1 MAVGFSADGHTPLNA
16 AHCRPSPLL
25 VQGASSQTAT
35 LRRRRLR
42 ELRGLT
48 NAPLAQHPFPDRGDR
63 WTGAWTVRSALRPQ
77 PPRLTPVP
85 AVASQDLSG
94 RQVVVEIHVP
104 LNGSGGILPGEPGY
118 EFGWIDDIEKFLA
131 DESSDGSFDIYDDG
145 EDFSETYVFFLA
157 GAPKTSCYTLLRTSP
172 HCPASRPVPS
182 PWSLTTRARRSAT
195 AAASHSAEG
204 PLEHSEDSSSSAT
217 HHAVGLR
224 ERLQSGAPG
233 LVRIRTNCSLGVP
246 VLVDTA
252 AAE

>member
-48 NAPLAQHPFPDRGDR
+48 NAPLPQHPFPDRGDR
-63 WTGAWTVRSALRPQ
+63 WTGAWTVCSALRPQ

-118 EFGWIDDIEKFLA
+118 EFGWIDDIEEFLA

-145 EDFSETYVFFLA
+145 EDFGETYVFFLA
-157 GAPKTSCYTLLRTSP
+157 GAPEDVLLHVAADVAALP
-172 HCPASRPVPS
+172 GIPAGAFAVVTDDQSEEIGNG
-182 PWSLTTRARRSAT
+182 RRVALS
-195 AAASHSAEG
+195 
-204 PLEHSEDSSSSAT
+204 
-217 HHAVGLR
+217 
-224 ERLQSGAPG
+224 
-233 LVRIRTNCSLGVP
+233 
-246 VLVDTA
+246 
-252 AAE
+252 